1 MRHCLT
7 ATLAPTCLATLLA
20 VAAAEAA
27 RAPVLLEVDRSLA
40 LTHQWAMP
48 DPPPPAERLPEPPAG
63 HTLELLGE
71 RVAPGTTRR
80 LAWRSGA
87 LFEGLST
94 STPVLVVNGA
104 QAGPTVCL
112 TAAVHGDELN
122 GIEMVRRVVH
132 ELDAEQLVG
141 AVIGVPV
148 VNLQGFQSG
157 SRYLPDRR
165 DLNRYFPGNPTGSA
179 ASRIAHDFFHQVIV
193 HCDALVDLHTG
204 SFHRTNLPQLRAD
217 LGDPA
222 VLTLTRGFDTLVV
235 VHSPAARGT
244 LRRAAMDAGIPAV
257 TMEAGEPLRLQPEEV
272 AHGVEGIQGL
282 LASLDMTGGR
292 RLPTGDSAVFY
303 ASRWVRADHGGVLIA
318 GVRPGD
324 SVRQGQVLGTITDPV
339 SNRSE
344 EVISPAD
351 GRVIGM
357 ALNQVV
363 MPGFATFHLGLYG
376 KAIDPDAAPEALF
389 DLARLRR
396 AHESAAAGFAR
407 ANGTGPADTDSD
419 GREEEAAESD
429 RLPGDDGD

>member
-1 MRHCLT
+1 MRHRLT
-7 ATLAPTCLATLLA
+7 ATLALACLATLRAAAAAHGPGLLEIDSSLA
-20 VAAAEAA
+20 MAHQWAVPDPAPASATPAEAA
-27 RAPVLLEVDRSLA
+27 
-40 LTHQWAMP
+40 
-48 DPPPPAERLPEPPAG
+48 AG
-63 HTLELLGE
+63 QPLELLGE
-71 RVAPGTTRR
+71 WVAPGTTRR
-80 LAWRSGA
+80 LAWHSGA

-94 STPVLVVNGA
+94 ATPVLVVNGVR
-104 QAGPTVCL
+104 AGPTVCL

-132 ELDAEQLVG
+132 ELDAEQLAG

-148 VNLQGFQSG
+148 VNLQGFQRG

-179 ASRIAHDFFHQVIV
+179 ASRIAHDFFHQIV
-193 HCDALVDLHTG
+193 AHCDALVDLHTG

-217 LGDPA
+217 LGDA
-222 VLTLTRGFDTLVV
+222 DVLALTRGFSSLVV
-235 VHSPAARGT
+235 VHSRAARGT

-257 TMEAGEPLRLQPEEV
+257 TMEAGEPMRLQPSEV
-272 AHGVEGIQGL
+272 AHGVEGIRGL
-282 LASLDMTGGR
+282 LASLDMTVAR
-292 RLPTGDSAVFY
+292 RLPVGESAVFY

-339 SNRSE
+339 TNRAA
-344 EVISPAD
+344 EVVSPAD

-363 MPGFATFHLGLYG
+363 MPGFAAFHLGLYG
-376 KAIDPDAAPEALF
+376 QVIDADGSPEALF

-396 AHESAAAGFAR
+396 SGDASVGAFGRADGAAEAGATEHEES
-407 ANGTGPADTDSD
+407 
-419 GREEEAAESD
+419 EAAESD
-429 RLPGDDGD
+429 RLPGDDQD